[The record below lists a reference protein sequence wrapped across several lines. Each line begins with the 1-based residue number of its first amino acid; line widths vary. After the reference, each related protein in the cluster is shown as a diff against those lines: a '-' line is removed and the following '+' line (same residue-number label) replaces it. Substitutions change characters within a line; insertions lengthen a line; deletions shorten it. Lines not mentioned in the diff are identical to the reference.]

1 MDTLRSRRLEFRIS
15 RWAAAVLASGAA
27 LGTGLLFK
35 PHEPTFLL
43 VALAMVAAS
52 ASYGGLVP
60 ALLTLAL
67 ESLMFAF
74 VPDMTQLGLFVP
86 LAIGVSVFNAH
97 VRSTSKKPL
106 ASRLDAERE
115 SLRRALSKEQ
125 RDQALFHSA
134 IEQFGQRLV
143 ARPDLPSFLH
153 EAVFLLANTLEVE
166 LVELLELSSDR
177 QSLHLRAGA
186 GWKEEGARQLCQ
198 EMGKRSPA
206 GFALLTR
213 EPVLIEALPE
223 EERFQVPPRLRDHGA
238 VSGLCVTIEGVD
250 SSFGVLGAYTRKRRR
265 FTQAELHFVQGLAGV
280 LTRAIRL
287 QRQLEAQRE
296 LEEWL
301 QLLAG
306 ELRDYVLCLLSP
318 TGHVTEW
325 NAGAERL
332 TGWKAEEILG
342 QDFSRFY
349 PAELVARGKTG
360 RALRMAEAEGRFEE
374 TGYRVRK
381 DGSRF
386 WADMVLTALHA
397 PGGTLRGFSLVM
409 KDLTPLRQAEEE
421 RGRLVEQL
429 AEEERLA
436 AVLTQLPA
444 GVLIAEIPSGRTV
457 LWNRQTEE
465 ITRRPFQPFASLE
478 ECQHRRSVRLH
489 PDGRAYQPHELPL
502 VRTVLTGEVV
512 RDEEVVI
519 ERGDGTRG
527 ILLVSAAPVRD
538 AEGQPVWAVLTFFDV
553 TERKKAE
560 ESQRFLA
567 EASRI
572 LGESLELEE
581 TLTRLERLNFHQSAD
596 GCGFLLLGEDGNPER
611 LSAADVSPARAT
623 LLHAVLRHTVGEVL
637 ETGGPVLVPEVR
649 EQHLRALAPDEE
661 HLRQFREAPLVS
673 YVVVPLV
680 ARGRIIGIIG
690 YVSTCRES
698 PFGQLEL
705 ATAEELARRAALAID
720 NARLYQQAQD
730 AIRARDELFSIAA
743 HELRTPLNALHLK
756 AQVLQRS
763 LRKQPATEQDNRF
776 GEGIQVIAQQADRL
790 SRMIGTL
797 LDISR
802 IRVGQLQLEPEELNL
817 ACLVNEVVTRMR
829 EALSAAGCEL
839 HLELTEGVP
848 GHWDRMR
855 LEQVVTNLL
864 SNALKYGVGRP
875 VEVRVWEDERLA
887 MLSVRDHGIG
897 IPPDKIERIF
907 GRFERAV
914 SGRQFAGLGLG
925 LYVTRQIIEEHGG
938 RIRVESHPGE
948 GSTFTV
954 ELPREPPC
962 GPPERTPRTE

>member
-1 MDTLRSRRLEFRIS
+1 MPWLRILKLPIA
-15 RWAAAVLASGAA
+15 RWAAAVLASGPA
-27 LGTGLLFK
+27 LGIGVLFK
-35 PHEPTFLL
+35 PREPTFLL

-52 ASYGGLVP
+52 AAYGGLVP
-60 ALLTLAL
+60 ALLTL
-67 ESLMFAF
+67 
-74 VPDMTQLGLFVP
+74 P
-86 LAIGVSVFNAH
+86 LAIGVSLFNAH
-97 VRSTSKKPL
+97 ARSTSRKPL
-106 ASRLDAERE
+106 ASRLDAEGE

-143 ARPDLPSFLH
+143 SRPDLPSFLH

-177 QSLHLRAGA
+177 QALHLRAGA

-238 VSGLCVTIEGVD
+238 VSGLCVVIEGVD
-250 SSFGVLGAYTRKRRR
+250 SSFGVLGAYTRTRRS
-265 FTQAELHFVQGLAGV
+265 FTQAELQFVRGAAGV

-287 QRQLEAQRE
+287 QQQFEAKRH

-301 QLLAG
+301 QLLAE

-318 TGHVTEW
+318 TGHVTDW

-342 QDFSRFY
+342 QDLSRFY

-374 TGYRVRK
+374 VGYRVRK

-386 WADMVLTALHA
+386 WADMVLTTLHA
-397 PGGTLRGFSLVM
+397 PGGAIRGFSLVM
-409 KDLTPLRQAEEE
+409 KDRTSLRQAEEE

-465 ITRRPFQPFASLE
+465 ISRLPFQPFASLE
-478 ECQHRRSVRLH
+478 EYQHHRRILRFH
-489 PDGRAYQPHELPL
+489 PDGRAYQPHDLPL
-502 VRTVLTGEVV
+502 ARTILTGEVV
-512 RDEEVVI
+512 KDEEMII

-527 ILLVSAAPVRD
+527 VVLVSAAPVRD
-538 AEGQPVWAVLTFFDV
+538 AEGQPIWAVLTLIDV

-581 TLTRLERLNFHQSAD
+581 TLTRLEHLDFHQSTN
-596 GCGFLLLGEDGNPER
+596 GCGFLLLEEDGSPER
-611 LSAADVSPARAT
+611 LSADVPPARAA

-637 ETGGPVLVPEVR
+637 ETGRPLLVPEVG

-680 ARGRIIGIIG
+680 ARGRIIGVIG
-690 YVSTCRES
+690 YVSTRRES
-698 PFGQLEL
+698 PFGQQEL
-705 ATAEELARRAALAID
+705 ATVEELARRAALAID

-763 LRKQPATEQDNRF
+763 LHKQPALEQDNRF

-790 SRMIGTL
+790 SRMIGNL

-817 ACLVNEVVTRMR
+817 ASLVKDVVERMR
-829 EALSAAGCEL
+829 ESLGAAGCEL
-839 HLELTEGVP
+839 HMELTETAP
-848 GHWDRMR
+848 GQWDRMR

-864 SNALKYGVGRP
+864 SNALKYGVGKP
-875 VEVRVWEDERLA
+875 IEVRVWEHERWV

-897 IPPDKIERIF
+897 IPPDKLEHIF

-925 LYVTRQIIEEHGG
+925 LYVTRQIIDEHGG

-954 ELPREPPC
+954 ELPRT
-962 GPPERTPRTE
+962 G

>member
-1 MDTLRSRRLEFRIS
+1 MDVPWLRILKIPSS
-15 RWAAAVLASGAA
+15 RWAAAVLAAGPILGAR
-27 LGTGLLFK
+27 LSFK
-35 PHEPTFLL
+35 PLEPALL
-43 VALAMVAAS
+43 LLAFAMVAAS
-52 ASYGGLVP
+52 ASYGGLGP

-67 ESLMFAF
+67 ECLVFAF
-74 VPDMTQLGLFVP
+74 HPGMAQLELFVP
-86 LAIGVSVFNAH
+86 LAIGLSVFSTH
-97 VRSTSKKPL
+97 VRSPAQYRL
-106 ASRLDAERE
+106 ASRLDTERE
-115 SLRRALSKEQ
+115 SLRRARREEQ
-125 RDQALFHSA
+125 REQALFLSA
-134 IEQFGQRLV
+134 IEQLGQSLF
-143 ARPDLPSFLH
+143 ARPEVPSLFR

-166 LVELLELSSDR
+166 LVELLELGRDR

-186 GWKEEGARQLCQ
+186 GWKEERVRQPLH
-198 EMGKRSPA
+198 ETGKRSPA

-223 EERFQVPPRLRDHGA
+223 DERFQVPPRLRDHEA
-238 VSGLCVTIEGVD
+238 VSGLCVIIEGVD
-250 SSFGVLGAYTRKRRR
+250 SPFGVLGAYTRKRRS
-265 FTQAELHFVQGLAGV
+265 FTQAELQFVRGVAGV

-287 QRQLEAQRE
+287 QRQFETQRQ

-318 TGHVTEW
+318 TGHVTDW

-349 PAELVARGKTG
+349 PAELAARGRTG
-360 RALRMAEAEGRFEE
+360 RALRMAEADGRFEE

-386 WADMVLTALHA
+386 WANMVLTALHA

-409 KDLTPLRQAEEE
+409 KDLTSLRQAEEE

-444 GVLIAEIPSGRTV
+444 GVMIAEIPSGRTV

-465 ITRRPFQPFASLE
+465 IMRRPPTASLE
-478 ECQHRRSVRLH
+478 EIKRYRYHRL
-489 PDGRAYQPHELPL
+489 DGRVYQPHELPL
-502 VRTVLTGEVV
+502 ARTVLTGEVV
-512 RDEEVVI
+512 KDEEVVI

-538 AEGQPVWAVLTFFDV
+538 AEGQPIWAVITLFDV

-581 TLTRLERLNFHQSAD
+581 TLTRLEHLDFHQSTD
-596 GCGFLLLGEDGNPER
+596 GCGFLLLAEDGSPER
-611 LSAADVSPARAT
+611 LSADVSPARAT
-623 LLHAVLRHTVGEVL
+623 LLHAVLRHTVGEVR
-637 ETGGPVLVPEVR
+637 ETGRPVLVPEVG

-690 YVSTCRES
+690 YVSTRRES

-705 ATAEELARRAALAID
+705 ATVEELARRAALAID
-720 NARLYQQAQD
+720 NARLYQQARD

-763 LRKQPATEQDNRF
+763 LRKQPATEQDGRF

-817 ACLVNEVVTRMR
+817 VSLVNEVVTRMR
-829 EALSAAGCEL
+829 ETLSAAGCEL
-839 HLELTEGVP
+839 HLELTEGAP

-864 SNALKYGVGRP
+864 SNALKYGVGKP

-897 IPPDKIERIF
+897 IPPDKLEHIF

-954 ELPREPPC
+954 ELPREPLF
-962 GPPERTPRTE
+962 GPPVRSPET

>member
-1 MDTLRSRRLEFRIS
+1 MKLSSS
-15 RWAAAVLASGAA
+15 RWAAAVLAAGLA
-27 LGTGLLFK
+27 LGASLLFK
-35 PHEPTFLL
+35 PLEPAFLL
-43 VALAMVAAS
+43 LAFAMVAAS
-52 ASYGGLVP
+52 ASYGGLGP

-67 ESLMFAF
+67 VCLVFAF
-74 VPDMTQLGLFVP
+74 HPELVLFGLFVL
-86 LAIGVSVFNAH
+86 LAMGLSVFSTR
-97 VRSTSKKPL
+97 VRSPSERRL
-106 ASRLDAERE
+106 ASRLDTERE
-115 SLRRALSKEQ
+115 SLRRDWSKAQ
-125 RDQALFHSA
+125 RDQALFHSV
-134 IEQFGQRLV
+134 IEQLGQSLF
-143 ARPDLPSFLH
+143 ARPEVPSLLH
-153 EAVFLLANTLEVE
+153 EAAFLLANTLEVE

-177 QSLHLRAGA
+177 QSLLLRAGA
-186 GWKEEGARQLCQ
+186 GWKEAGVRQPLH
-198 EMGKRSPA
+198 ETGKRSPA

-213 EPVLIEALPE
+213 ELVLIETLPE
-223 EERFQVPPRLRDHGA
+223 DERFQVPPRLRDHEA
-238 VSGLCVTIEGVD
+238 VSGLCIIIEGVD
-250 SSFGVLGAYTRKRRR
+250 SAFGVLGAYTRRQRS
-265 FTQAELHFVQGLAGV
+265 FTQAELHFVQGVAGV

-287 QRQLEAQRE
+287 QRQLETQRQ

-318 TGHVTEW
+318 TGHVTDW

-332 TGWKAEEILG
+332 TGWKAGEILG
-342 QDFSRFY
+342 QDISRFY
-349 PAELVARGKTG
+349 PAEIATRGKSG
-360 RALRMAEAEGRFEE
+360 RALRMAEADGRFEE

-397 PGGTLRGFSLVM
+397 PGGALRGFSLVM
-409 KDLTPLRQAEEE
+409 KDLTSLRQAEEE
-421 RGRLVEQL
+421 RGRLLEQL

-457 LWNRQTEE
+457 LWNRQMEE
-465 ITRRPFQPFASLE
+465 ITRRPFQPFSSLE
-478 ECQHRRSVRLH
+478 ELKHYRSHRL
-489 PDGRAYQPHELPL
+489 DDQAYEPHELPL
-502 VRTVLTGEVV
+502 ARTVLAGEVV
-512 RDEEVVI
+512 KDEEAVI
-519 ERGDGTRG
+519 ERGDGTWG
-527 ILLVSAAPVRD
+527 ILLVNAAPVRD
-538 AEGQPVWAVLTFFDV
+538 AEGQPLWAVLTLFDV

-581 TLTRLERLNFHQSAD
+581 TLTRLEHLDFHQSTD
-596 GCGFLLLGEDGNPER
+596 GCGFLLLAEDGSPER
-611 LSAADVSPARAT
+611 LSADVPPARAT
-623 LLHAVLRHTVGEVL
+623 LLHAVLRHTVDEVL
-637 ETGGPVLVPEVR
+637 ETGRPVLVPEVG
-649 EQHLRALAPDEE
+649 EQQLRALAPDEE
-661 HLRQFREAPLVS
+661 RLRQFREAPLVS

-690 YVSTCRES
+690 YVSTRRDS

-705 ATAEELARRAALAID
+705 ATVEELARRAALAID
-720 NARLYQQAQD
+720 NARLYQQARD

-776 GEGIQVIAQQADRL
+776 VEGIQVIAQQADRL

-817 ACLVNEVVTRMR
+817 ASLVHEVVMRMR

-839 HLELTEGVP
+839 HLELTEGAP

-864 SNALKYGVGRP
+864 SNALKYGVGKP
-875 VEVRVWEDERLA
+875 VEVRVWEDEQLA
-887 MLSVRDHGIG
+887 MVSVRDHGIG
-897 IPPDKIERIF
+897 IPPDKLERIF

-938 RIRVESHPGE
+938 RIHVESHPGE

-954 ELPREPPC
+954 ELPRELPC
-962 GPPERTPRTE
+962 GPKASAEALTPAGMRSHET